1 MSIVSSMF
9 ALLIALLVAVLVA
22 RLRGEFIE
30 LHATTEQYIVC
41 VNNARQMQDGSNYLT
56 EQARLYTLWGDREY
70 LDNYFT
76 EKNEIRRVDEAVE
89 KLQKYS
95 GDNDSF
101 TYITTALKLS
111 RVQTE
116 MEYRAMRLMLEAAEE
131 DSAEWPQELLDT
143 VLSEEE
149 VALSWREKLRA
160 AQKLVRSEVYQ
171 ENKNA
176 IASAITA
183 YRDTMATETRAQQ
196 IEADASLSS
205 ILWQLEFHTIL
216 LLLMILAN
224 WGVAYL
230 LLVRPIASYI
240 THVRRGETMPELGAM
255 ELRELAASYN
265 EMYEENHEKQ
275 RIIRREAERD
285 ALTDLLNRRHF
296 ERTMEAYKQAGNPFA
311 LVIVD
316 IDTFKTINDTMG
328 HSVGDAVIK
337 RVAAMLGSAFRGGDH
352 VCRVGGDEFA
362 IIVSD
367 LTKADAAVIQRKM
380 AVINE

>member
-1 MSIVSSMF
+1 MNGRYRKVRIREVSIVSSMF

-240 THVRRGETMPELGAM
+240 THVRRGETMPELGGDG
-255 ELRELAASYN
+255 AAG
-265 EMYEENHEKQ
+265 
-275 RIIRREAERD
+275 A
-285 ALTDLLNRRHF
+285 
-296 ERTMEAYKQAGNPFA
+296 
-311 LVIVD
+311 
-316 IDTFKTINDTMG
+316 
-328 HSVGDAVIK
+328 
-337 RVAAMLGSAFRGGDH
+337 RG
-352 VCRVGGDEFA
+352 
-362 IIVSD
+362 I
-367 LTKADAAVIQRKM
+367 L
-380 AVINE
+380 

>member
-1 MSIVSSMF
+1 
-9 ALLIALLVAVLVA
+9 
-22 RLRGEFIE
+22 
-30 LHATTEQYIVC
+30 
-41 VNNARQMQDGSNYLT
+41 
-56 EQARLYTLWGDREY
+56 
-70 LDNYFT
+70 
-76 EKNEIRRVDEAVE
+76 
-89 KLQKYS
+89 
-95 GDNDSF
+95 
-101 TYITTALKLS
+101 
-111 RVQTE
+111 
-116 MEYRAMRLMLEAAEE
+116 
-131 DSAEWPQELLDT
+131 
-143 VLSEEE
+143 
-149 VALSWREKLRA
+149 
-160 AQKLVRSEVYQ
+160 
-171 ENKNA
+171 
-176 IASAITA
+176 
-183 YRDTMATETRAQQ
+183 
-196 IEADASLSS
+196 
-205 ILWQLEFHTIL
+205 
-216 LLLMILAN
+216 
-224 WGVAYL
+224 
-230 LLVRPIASYI
+230 
-240 THVRRGETMPELGAM
+240 M

-380 AVINE
+380 AVINEQLAVPENGVPSVSLSSGVAFANNKKAAEKIFENADLALYQVKKNGRNGCAVY

>member
-1 MSIVSSMF
+1 
-9 ALLIALLVAVLVA
+9 
-22 RLRGEFIE
+22 
-30 LHATTEQYIVC
+30 
-41 VNNARQMQDGSNYLT
+41 
-56 EQARLYTLWGDREY
+56 
-70 LDNYFT
+70 
-76 EKNEIRRVDEAVE
+76 
-89 KLQKYS
+89 
-95 GDNDSF
+95 
-101 TYITTALKLS
+101 
-111 RVQTE
+111 
-116 MEYRAMRLMLEAAEE
+116 MRLMLEAAEE

-196 IEADASLSS
+196 IEAAASLSS
-205 ILWQLEFHTIL
+205 ILRQLEFHTIL
-216 LLLMILAN
+216 LLLMILVN

-230 LLVRPIASYI
+230 LLMRPIASYI

-265 EMYEENHEKQ
+265 EMFEENHEKQ

-380 AVINE
+380 AVINEQLAVPENGVPSVSLSSGVAFANNKKAAEKIFENADLALYQVKKNGRNGCAVY